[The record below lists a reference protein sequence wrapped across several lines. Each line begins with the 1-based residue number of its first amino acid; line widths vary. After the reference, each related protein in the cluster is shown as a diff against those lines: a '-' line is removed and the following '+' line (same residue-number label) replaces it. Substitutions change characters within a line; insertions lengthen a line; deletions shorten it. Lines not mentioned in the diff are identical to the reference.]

1 MAMLLLA
8 ACSSETPIAEQPV
21 LVRTFTV
28 GEPLI
33 QKPQAG
39 LVAPAPARTSAS
51 QAFSEVAGE
60 VLEILVSAG
69 DRVIAGQALVRID
82 PRDIRLADSSA
93 KVQVQAARAELAAA
107 EADFARYTELKD
119 KRFISQAEWERRRAM
134 LELSRARFEAGL
146 EQLGVSSIRALQSA
160 TVASVSARVGEP
172 VNAGQMLI
180 RLTPDRPTG
189 AAASQPSLGQRGREI
204 VIPVTALIDGQSV
217 MKVVEI
223 SSDRYQVQRQSVRI
237 GRLQDHEVQVL
248 EGLAPGDQ
256 IVAVGA
262 HLLSAG
268 QAVRLSKIRER

>member
-1 MAMLLLA
+1 MAVLLLA

-21 LVRTFTV
+21 LIRTFAV

-33 QKPQAG
+33 QKSQAG
-39 LVAPAPARTSAS
+39 LGAPVPARTSAS

-69 DRVIAGQALVRID
+69 DRVSAGQALLRID

-93 KVQVQAARAELAAA
+93 KVQVQAARAELLAA

-134 LELSRARFEAGL
+134 LELSRARFEASL
-146 EQLGVSSIRALQSA
+146 DQLGVSSIRALQSA
-160 TVASVSARVGEP
+160 NVASVNVRVGEA
-172 VNAGQMLI
+172 VNAGQLLI

-189 AAASQPSLGQRGREI
+189 AAASHSPGQRSREI
-204 VIPVTALIDGQSV
+204 LIPITALIDGQAV
-217 MKVVEI
+217 MKVVAI
-223 SSDRYQVQRQSVRI
+223 SSDRYQVQRQTVRI

-268 QAVRLSKIRER
+268 QAVRLSKTRER